1 MFRWTKRH
9 RMKDSLPTWRPSN
22 PQSKTKTQAE
32 TGSRV
37 LSSQLLS
44 MAIKA
49 QPASLADS
57 PRSMSRSLCWHGW
70 PSRDAGPPT
79 GWRLRT
85 VAPQR
90 RSSEWAGAGTG
101 GLPGTRPVQMLLSG
115 PALAAGASWR
125 IICFT
130 LCLSWIERILSFP
143 LLLCL
148 FPVLFLKFC
157 VCFSF
162 YYSWWNYLVFLSIL

>member
-1 MFRWTKRH
+1 MFKRH
-9 RMKDSLPTWRPSN
+9 RMKDSLPTIWPSN

-32 TGSRV
+32 TGSHV

-44 MAIKA
+44 MAVKT

-57 PRSMSRSLCWHGW
+57 PRFMSRSLFCHGR
-70 PSRDAGPPT
+70 PCGDAGAPT

-85 VAPQR
+85 VARRR
-90 RSSEWAGAGTG
+90 RSLEWG
-101 GLPGTRPVQMLLSG
+101 GLPGMRPVQMLLSE
-115 PALAAGASWR
+115 PALAAGLSWR
-125 IICFT
+125 IICFS

-162 YYSWWNYLVFLSIL
+162 YYSWWNYLLFLSIL